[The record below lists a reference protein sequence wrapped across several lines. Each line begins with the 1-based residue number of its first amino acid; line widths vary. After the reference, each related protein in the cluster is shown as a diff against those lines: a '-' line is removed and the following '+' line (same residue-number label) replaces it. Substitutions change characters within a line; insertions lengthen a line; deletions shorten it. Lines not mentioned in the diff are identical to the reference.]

1 MRSTSIRRRRP
12 MQSIGQ
18 VVGSNPVKSD
28 SNRAVVNGVPG
39 ARQSREAA
47 RPQAGNPVSR
57 TRKGTSER
65 MSLVRCRA
73 FGAALSA
80 ALKLFGGGA
89 APTLKTSPKVF
100 SQAVNPVSRPK
111 NRRPGWGVCF
121 WVCARFL
128 AREFKRAS
136 TRRSVSRSAEHEK
149 TFGRPAAE
157 SSFCL
162 FVPKRVFTSLR
173 GKRMR
178 L

>member
-1 MRSTSIRRRRP
+1 

-18 VVGSNPVKSD
+18 VVGSNPFKRD

-47 RPQAGNPVSR
+47 RPQAG
-57 TRKGTSER
+57 
-65 MSLVRCRA
+65 
-73 FGAALSA
+73 
-80 ALKLFGGGA
+80 
-89 APTLKTSPKVF
+89 
-100 SQAVNPVSRPK
+100 NPVSRPK